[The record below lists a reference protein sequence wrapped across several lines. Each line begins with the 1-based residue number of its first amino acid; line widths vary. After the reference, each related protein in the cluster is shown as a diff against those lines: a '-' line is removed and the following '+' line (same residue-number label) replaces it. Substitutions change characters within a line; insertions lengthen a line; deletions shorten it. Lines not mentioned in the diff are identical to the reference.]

1 MDGKILIFVAM
12 QKGEKMSNLDWIRS
26 LSAEELTEW
35 FYGTWIPKMSRS
47 VTDSYGYLIEWLNQ
61 TAK

>member
-1 MDGKILIFVAM
+1 
-12 QKGEKMSNLDWIRS
+12 MSNLDWIRS

-35 FYGTWIPKMSRS
+35 FYGTWISKMARS